1 MLSAGDPA
9 PDFESLDC
17 GGRPVRL
24 GAFAGRRVVL
34 FFFPK
39 AFSVGCTEEIRH
51 FRDNQ
56 ARIRELGA
64 ELVGVSVDN
73 FETQCAFARQQNV
86 DFPLLGDAD
95 RRLSALYGVLWPL
108 VRFDRRV
115 TFIISPARVVE
126 DVIKHETRVY
136 RHLDDVLAALQ
147 RRGPR
152 SAGRGTPQ
160 ALKAAS

>member
-9 PDFESLDC
+9 PDFESVDC

-24 GAFAGRRVVL
+24 RAFAGRRLVL

-64 ELVGVSVDN
+64 ELVGVSVDR
-73 FETQCAFARQQNV
+73 FETQCAFAKQENI
-86 DFPLLGDAD
+86 DFPLIGDSD
-95 RRLSALYGVLWPL
+95 RRVSGLFGVLWPL
-108 VRFDRRV
+108 VRVDRRV
-115 TFIISPARVVE
+115 TFIISPVGVVE

-136 RHLDDVLAALQ
+136 RHLDDVLVALQ
-147 RRGPR
+147 RR
-152 SAGRGTPQ
+152 
-160 ALKAAS
+160 ALPAPG

>member
-1 MLSAGDPA
+1 MLSAGDRA

-17 GGRPVRL
+17 NGRPVRL
-24 GAFAGRRVVL
+24 AEFRGRRVVL

-64 ELVGVSVDN
+64 ELIGISVDK
-73 FETQCAFARQQNV
+73 FETQCAFAKQENV
-86 DFPLLGDAD
+86 EFPLLGDSD
-95 RRLSALYGVLWPL
+95 RRLSGLFGVLWPL
-108 VRFDRRV
+108 VRVDRRV
-115 TFIISPARVVE
+115 TFIIGPQGVVE

-136 RHLDDVLAALQ
+136 RHLDDVLTALQ
-147 RRGPR
+147 RQPPAQ
-152 SAGRGTPQ
+152 AGAPQ
-160 ALKAAS
+160 